1 MRRRIQVNTI
11 DLNGF
16 TIPVPTMLSALLAV
30 VLVVITMPACSTRG
44 GKQTD
49 ATTSVPRT
57 SLITR
62 VVGVSLTPK
71 RAARVSY
78 LDMARPVSRDPW
90 KVVTLSCSIEL
101 WKEVDEAVK
110 AIGITKRELV
120 EAAVRRELALRRTD
134 GHYGRSDG
142 QEALPA

>member
-1 MRRRIQVNTI
+1 MKTVII
-11 DLNGF
+11 SLDGF
-16 TIPVPTMLSALLAV
+16 MIPTATMLSAALLAAAIV
-30 VLVVITMPACSTRG
+30 AITMVACSSGNLDQFATSTR
-44 GKQTD
+44 
-49 ATTSVPRT
+49 AVPRT

-62 VVGVSLTPK
+62 VFGVSQPPK
-71 RAARVSY
+71 WASRVSY
-78 LDMARPVSRDPW
+78 LDMGRPVSRDPW

-120 EAAVRRELALRRTD
+120 EAAVRRELELRRTE
-134 GHYGRSDG
+134 GRYGRSDG